1 MASLLFIPRKVEEG
15 KAISLGAWVGSAVL
29 RMLDGVG
36 CGMSGGWAVRVG
48 PCLCGGHHH
57 CGGAGCGGGG
67 PGCNGLQEVQTVY
80 KSRELESMSKV
91 LKNYL

>member
-1 MASLLFIPRKVEEG
+1 M
-15 KAISLGAWVGSAVL
+15 GSKVL

-36 CGMSGGWAVRVG
+36 CCMSGGWAVRVG

-67 PGCNGLQEVQTVY
+67 PGCNGECNV

-91 LKNYL
+91 FKNCL